1 MRFAPVIPA
10 LFLLLLGCSSG
21 PSQEHIEQVAD
32 GPVRV
37 IHQQFYKG
45 SIPTILESVSGRSVT
60 KLRSK
65 PIRAHQ
71 PVIKYVEDDIMAALL
86 ESLTDAGFD
95 TVSRPRPSD
104 PKGMGAKA
112 EVTIVRPGSTPRSLI
127 RMRGQSAKTAEIYL
141 ECLKSIMAVQAYV
154 YSPQASS
161 GGGTD
166 IGVHRVDR

>member
-10 LFLLLLGCSSG
+10 LFLLLFGCNSG
-21 PSQEHIEQVAD
+21 PSQKHVEQVAD

-37 IHQQFYKG
+37 IHQQFYRG
-45 SIPTILESVSGRSVT
+45 SKPTILESISGRSVA

-71 PVIKYVEDDIMAALL
+71 PVVKYVEDDIMAALL

-95 TVSRPRPSD
+95 TVSRPRPHD

-112 EVTIVRPGSTPRSLI
+112 EVTIVRTGSTPRSLI
-127 RMRGQSAKTAEIYL
+127 RMRGQSAETAEIYL
-141 ECLKSIMAVQAYV
+141 KCLKSIMAVQAFV

-161 GGGTD
+161 GGGAD
-166 IGVHRVDR
+166 IGVHRVNR